1 MNFLYFLMIDKV
13 ESVEPPSIIIYSICE
28 YFWLITDWIVLE
40 IVSSELKQTVIN
52 VNFKVYLRLYD
63 SKLKCPF

>member
-1 MNFLYFLMIDKV
+1 MIDKV

-52 VNFKVYLRLYD
+52 VNFKVYLRII
-63 SKLKCPF
+63 